1 MGNTAS
7 NSRNAPYYNPYNS
20 PRHAQYQQESTEIAY
35 PSVSEFT
42 TKPARYPT
50 FVLVT
55 VLSTGKMQVMTKA
68 EACGNRKVKI
78 VSTANQTSS
87 GDSGFFAQLPSDAT
101 SFQGHSGDAESVQMD
116 YVFALD
122 LLSGL
127 FVVVSK
133 CDILRQPWRYQVF
146 NI

>member
-42 TKPARYPT
+42 TNPARYPR
-50 FVLVT
+50 FVIVT
-55 VLSTGKMQVMTKA
+55 ILSTRKMQVMTKA
-68 EACGNRKVKI
+68 EAYGNRKVKI

-101 SFQGHSGDAESVQMD
+101 SFQEHSGYAGGVQMD
-116 YVFALD
+116 NAFALD

-127 FVVVSK
+127 FVVIV
-133 CDILRQPWRYQVF
+133 V
-146 NI
+146 